1 MDLGQTGNDDLQSA
15 IDGIVSGASDAAAP
29 ADAAAAGA
37 GPDLGVPPVPPEA
50 PDFSAMAAPAPEAPT
65 EEPVVAPEEPAVAPE
80 SLIPEPEPAMEI
92 APEPAAPAGDLAEV
106 KAEMVKELLPIIDKV
121 DVESEKKFDL
131 YKEAIESTHDKSMIP
146 AAHEAAK
153 AIADD
158 TKKAEALLYLI
169 NEAE

>member
-29 ADAAAAGA
+29 ADAAADGA

-50 PDFSAMAAPAPEAPT
+50 PDFSAMAAPAPEAP
-65 EEPVVAPEEPAVAPE
+65 AEEPAAAPEVSPE
-80 SLIPEPEPAMEI
+80 SLIPEPEPAPEI
-92 APEPAAPAGDLAEV
+92 APEPVAPAGDLAGV

-121 DVESEKKFDL
+121 NVEPEKKFDL

>member
-29 ADAAAAGA
+29 ADAAADGA
-37 GPDLGVPPVPPEA
+37 TPDLGVPPVPPEA
-50 PDFSAMAAPAPEAPT
+50 PDFSAMAAPEAP
-65 EEPVVAPEEPAVAPE
+65 AEEPAAAPEVSPE
-80 SLIPEPEPAMEI
+80 SLIPEPEPAPEI
-92 APEPAAPAGDLAEV
+92 APEPVAPAGDLADV

-121 DVESEKKFDL
+121 NVEPEKKFDL